1 MRTRSLTVGAMLAL
15 FVASVGL
22 FATAQDDKPKF
33 TTKEVM
39 KKAHDGNPKLCA
51 KVATGK
57 ASKEEKDELVVLYV
71 ALSKNKPGKGD
82 AKSWEEKTKALVDA
96 AKECV
101 TDDKAGG
108 PKLQKAVNCK
118 ACHEVHK

>member
-1 MRTRSLTVGAMLAL
+1 MRTRSLSVGALLAL
-15 FVASVGL
+15 FVASIGL
-22 FATAQDDKPKF
+22 FAVAQDDKPKF

-57 ASKEEKDELVVLYV
+57 ASKEEKEQLVELYV
-71 ALSKNKPGKGD
+71 ALSKNKPAKGD
-82 AKSWEEKTKALVDA
+82 AKSWEEKCNALVAA
-96 AKECV
+96 AKECL

-108 PKLQKAVNCK
+108 AKLQKAVNCK

>member
-57 ASKEEKDELVVLYV
+57 ASKEEKEELVVLYV
-71 ALSKNKPGKGD
+71 ALSKNKPAKGD
-82 AKSWEEKTKALVDA
+82 AKSWEEKTKALVAA

-118 ACHEVHK
+118 GCHEVHK

>member
-1 MRTRSLTVGAMLAL
+1 MRTRSLTVGAVLAL

-71 ALSKNKPGKGD
+71 ALSQNKPAKGD
-82 AKSWEEKTKALVDA
+82 AKSWEEKTKALVEA
-96 AKECV
+96 ANECV
-101 TDDKAGG
+101 KDDKAGG
-108 PKLQKAVNCK
+108 PKLQKAVDCK
-118 ACHEVHK
+118 GCHVVHK